1 MSEPELDPETQRFF
15 QAVLF
20 ILGAA
25 VVFMFCLMARL
36 VYQVAA

>member
-1 MSEPELDPETQRFF
+1 MDPDTQRFF

-25 VVFMFCLMARL
+25 VVFMVCLMAHL
-36 VYQVAA
+36 IWQVAA